1 MEFPAILHRDEDVLW
16 VEFPDLETCVTQ
28 GENMEELT
36 KNSEEAL
43 ACHLDAMI
51 EAEMEIANPSRLQG
65 DDIIYITVPP
75 ETAVPIIIRK
85 ERKNQGLS
93 QGDVAGRMK
102 TSYRTIQQIERAKS
116 SPSIKTLA
124 RIARALGKKLVI
136 DVCDLCGEKKHLWS
150 LWSLR

>member
-1 MEFPAILHRDEDVLW
+1 MEFPAILHRDEDVFW
-16 VEFPDLETCVTQ
+16 IEFPDLETCVTQ

-36 KNSEEAL
+36 KNSKGAL
-43 ACHLDAMI
+43 SCHLEAMI
-51 EAEMEIANPSRLQG
+51 EAEMEIPAPSDLHG
-65 DDIIYITVPP
+65 ENIIYITVPP
-75 ETAVPIIIRK
+75 ETAVSIIIRK

-124 RIARALGKKLVI
+124 RIAKALGKKLII
-136 DVCDLCGEKKHLWS
+136 DMI
-150 LWSLR
+150 